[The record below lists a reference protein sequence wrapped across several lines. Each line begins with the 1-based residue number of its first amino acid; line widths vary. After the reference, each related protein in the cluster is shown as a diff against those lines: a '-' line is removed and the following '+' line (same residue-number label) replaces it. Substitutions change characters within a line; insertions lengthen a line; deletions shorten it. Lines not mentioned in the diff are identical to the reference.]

1 MIPTAR
7 RSTRIALSA
16 AASLAAVGALAGCGS
31 AQAGADGV
39 ETPANDD
46 GAAQSSSAE
55 SAESTETTDAAGGA
69 AGSSYTDGTY
79 QATGGYVSPGGQQQV
94 DVSLT
99 LADGVVTAVLV
110 TPEAIDPRSQS
121 FQEQFASGI
130 EDVVVGVP
138 LDELAVDVVSGSSL
152 TSGGFN
158 DAVEQIKA
166 EALS

>member
-1 MIPTAR
+1 MTPTTH

-16 AASLAAVGALAGCGS
+16 AASLAAVGALAACGS
-31 AQAGADGV
+31 AQAGADSAADVPATEDGS
-39 ETPANDD
+39 TPADNSS
-46 GAAQSSSAE
+46 SSSAG
-55 SAESTETTDAAGGA
+55 STATTSV
-69 AGSSYTDGTY
+69 GSYADGTY
-79 QATGGYVSPGGQQQV
+79 EATGAYVSPGGQQQV

-99 LADGVVTAVLV
+99 LADGIVTAVVV
-110 TPEAIDPRSQS
+110 TPEAVDPRSQS